1 MEVCLCVSSKLS
13 GFVKC
18 LEKLFCEQHKGF
30 LDADDLF
37 SCTQKKHSTVAASKS
52 LQHLF
57 SFVPIL
63 KGVPLGCVL
72 GPLLFTCVN
81 NLLL

>member
-1 MEVCLCVSSKLS
+1 MQMISFHAL
-13 GFVKC
+13 
-18 LEKLFCEQHKGF
+18 
-30 LDADDLF
+30 
-37 SCTQKKHSTVAASKS
+37 QKKHSTVAASKS

-63 KGVPLGCVL
+63 KGVRLGCVL
-72 GPLLFTCVN
+72 GPLLFTCIN